1 MKRLT
6 KPPDP
11 DEMRPEYDFSSAK
24 AVRGKHFLA
33 YQAGT
38 NVVLLE
44 PDLTKAFPDSASVNH
59 ALRLLVRLSKSKAVN
74 PSRPD
79 KALQPTSRA
88 QRSGKSKG
96 STRAARG

>member
-6 KPPDP
+6 NRPNP

-24 AVRGKHFLA
+24 AVRGKHFRA
-33 YQAGT
+33 YEAGT

-59 ALRLLVRLSKSKAVN
+59 ALRLLVRLSKSKALN
-74 PSRPD
+74 PGRPN

-88 QRSGKSKG
+88 AKAGAPTRR
-96 STRAARG
+96 TRAARG

>member
-1 MKRLT
+1 MTRRS
-6 KPPDP
+6 DP
-11 DEMRPEYDFSSAK
+11 DEMRPEYDFSAAK
-24 AVRGKHFLA
+24 AVRGRHFRA

-44 PDLTKAFPDSASVNH
+44 PDLIKAFPDSASVNH
-59 ALRLLVRLSKSKAVN
+59 ALRLLVRLSKSKALK
-74 PSRPD
+74 PSRPN

>member
-1 MKRLT
+1 MSRLT
-6 KPPDP
+6 RRSDS

-24 AVRGKHFLA
+24 AVRGKHFRA

-44 PDLTKAFPDSASVNH
+44 PDLIKAFPDSASVNQ
-59 ALRLLVRLSKSKAVN
+59 ALRLLVRLSKSKALN
-74 PSRPD
+74 PSRPN

-88 QRSGKSKG
+88 QQPGKAKRPL
-96 STRAARG
+96 RAARG

>member
-1 MKRLT
+1 MKQSTRRS
-6 KPPDP
+6 DP

-24 AVRGKHFLA
+24 AVRGKHFRA

-44 PDLTKAFPDSASVNH
+44 PDLASAFPDSASVNQ
-59 ALRLLVRLSKSKAVN
+59 ALRLLVRLSKSKAIS
-74 PSRPD
+74 PGRPN

-88 QRSGKSKG
+88 GQSGKAKRPL
-96 STRAARG
+96 RAARG